1 MKLLIKDVLLNNQ
14 FQSILIEDNLIKK
27 IAKKI
32 DIKVDDVIDG
42 KCEKAII
49 PGLINSHTHSAMT
62 MLRGLADDL
71 PLTDWLQN
79 KIWPIEAKMT
89 DEDVY
94 WGTKMAMLEMI
105 MTGTTTFNEM
115 YLFREAQIKA
125 ISEMGMRV
133 FVGMVIFDG
142 STGSLLKDT
151 EEMFEKYHH
160 TLPETIRLSVA
171 PHAIY
176 TVGTESLIW
185 AKKFAQKNN
194 LLIHMHLSETKKEV
208 DDCIDIYKMRP
219 VEYLDKIKFLG
230 PNCLF
235 AHAVWLSKNEID
247 LLSKNK
253 CSLIYNPT
261 SNMKLA
267 SGVFQF
273 ENIKNNQIN
282 IVLGTDGAAS
292 NNSLDLFLEM
302 KIGALLPKITSLDPT
317 YAKATD
323 IFDCATKNAAQAL
336 QINSGEIKAGKLADI
351 TLLDLNNTG
360 LQPNHNLISNIVYSA
375 NGSCVTDVLINGKI
389 VMRNRKIKDYEK
401 IHRKFKEISSSV
413 VKR

>member
-1 MKLLIKDVLLNNQ
+1 MKILIKDVLLNNQ

-32 DIKVDDVIDG
+32 DTKVDDVIDG
-42 KCEKAII
+42 KCEKAVI
-49 PGLINSHTHSAMT
+49 PGLINSHTHSSMNL
-62 MLRGLADDL
+62 LRGLADDL
-71 PLTDWLQN
+71 PLIDWLQN

-125 ISEMGMRV
+125 ISEMGMRA
-133 FVGMVIFDG
+133 FVGMVLFDD
-142 STGSLLKDT
+142 STGSLPKDT

-176 TVGTESLIW
+176 TVETETLIW
-185 AKKFAQKNN
+185 AKEFAKKNN
-194 LLIHMHLSETKKEV
+194 LLIHMHLSETKHEV
-208 DDCIDIYKMRP
+208 DDCIEKYKMRP
-219 VEYLDKIKFLG
+219 VEYLNKINLLG
-230 PNCLF
+230 KNCLF
-235 AHAVWLSKNEID
+235 AHSIWLNENEII

-253 CSLIYNPT
+253 CNLIYNPT

-267 SGVFQF
+267 SGAFQF
-273 ENIKNNQIN
+273 EKIKNNGIN
-282 IVLGTDGAAS
+282 ITLGTDGAAS
-292 NNSLDLFLEM
+292 NNSLDLFSEM
-302 KIGALLPKITSLDPT
+302 KIGALLPKLLMLDPT
-317 YAKATD
+317 HAKAED
-323 IFDCATKNAAQAL
+323 IFDCVSKNAAQAL

-389 VMRNRKIKDYEK
+389 IMRNRKIKDYEK
-401 IHRKFKEISSSV
+401 IHRKFKEISSSII
-413 VKR
+413 KR